1 MGLFMIAGLA
11 VAVTAVIWLGMSDY
25 FEKGRM
31 YVSYFD
37 ESVQGLDKD
46 SPVKYRG
53 VAIGRVKSVGLAPDA
68 TLIEV
73 VMAIEK
79 DVKLEAD
86 MFAQLKSVGITG
98 IMFIEIDRK
107 KEGDPD
113 FRRTLSFRS
122 DYPVIATKPSGV
134 KMFMDG
140 MDEVLKL
147 IAELDTKGISGK
159 IKAGAD
165 RISQIIADA
174 QIREIASDIRSALA
188 KTDRILNP
196 EKWDRIISSAEN
208 TAVSL
213 NRLAENADRTV
224 SDARKNMNTLSANAD
239 RTLSD
244 IRKSITTLSADTDKT
259 VITVQNTV
267 GDIDR
272 IVSAKE
278 NDLNEVIAD
287 LKRSV
292 KNTNAFLEEGTRMM
306 KSSDAR
312 ISALERSLLVTLE
325 NLEKT
330 SESLNR
336 FADILADQPSQ
347 LFFGKPPRE

>member
-1 MGLFMIAGLA
+1 MTAGLA

-73 VMAIEK
+73 VMTIER
-79 DVKLEAD
+79 DVKLETD

-113 FRRTLSFRS
+113 FRQAISFRS
-122 DYPVIATKPSGV
+122 KYPVIATKPSGV

-174 QIREIASDIRSALA
+174 QIKEIAADIRSVLA
-188 KTDRILNP
+188 KTDPILNP
-196 EKWDRIISSAEN
+196 EKWERIISSAEK

-213 NRLAENADRTV
+213 NSLAENADRTV
-224 SDARKNMNTLSANAD
+224 SDVHKNMNTVAANAD
-239 RTLSD
+239 KTLSD
-244 IRKSITTLSADTDKT
+244 IHKNINILSASTDKT
-259 VITVQNTV
+259 VRTV
-267 GDIDR
+267 DR
-272 IVSAKE
+272 MLSGKE
-278 NDLNEVIAD
+278 NDLNEVISD
-287 LKRSV
+287 LKLSV
-292 KNTNAFLEEGTRMM
+292 KNMNILLEEGTRTMR
-306 KSSDAR
+306 SSDAR
-312 ISALERSLLVTLE
+312 IAALDRNLLVTLE
-325 NLEKT
+325 NLEKA

-336 FADILADQPSQ
+336 FADIISNQPSQ
-347 LFFGKPPRE
+347 LFFGKPPNE

>member
-1 MGLFMIAGLA
+1 MTAGLA

-73 VMAIEK
+73 VMTIER
-79 DVKLEAD
+79 DVKLETD

-113 FRRTLSFRS
+113 FRQAISFRS
-122 DYPVIATKPSGV
+122 KYPVIATKPSGV

-174 QIREIASDIRSALA
+174 QIKEIAADIRSVLA
-188 KTDRILNP
+188 KTDPILNP
-196 EKWDRIISSAEN
+196 EKWERIISSAEK

-213 NRLAENADRTV
+213 NSLAENADRTV
-224 SDARKNMNTLSANAD
+224 SDVRKSMNTVAANAD
-239 RTLSD
+239 KTLSD
-244 IRKSITTLSADTDKT
+244 IHKNINILSASTDKT
-259 VITVQNTV
+259 VRTV
-267 GDIDR
+267 DR
-272 IVSAKE
+272 MLSGKE
-278 NDLNEVIAD
+278 NDLNEVISD
-287 LKRSV
+287 LKLSV
-292 KNTNAFLEEGTRMM
+292 KNMNILLEEGTRTMR
-306 KSSDAR
+306 SSDAR
-312 ISALERSLLVTLE
+312 IAALDRNLLVTLE
-325 NLEKT
+325 NLEKA

-336 FADILADQPSQ
+336 FADIISNQPSQ
-347 LFFGKPPRE
+347 LFFGKPPNE

>member
-1 MGLFMIAGLA
+1 MTAGLA

-73 VMAIEK
+73 VMTIERE
-79 DVKLEAD
+79 VKLETD

-113 FRRTLSFRS
+113 FRQAISFRS
-122 DYPVIATKPSGV
+122 KYPVIATKPSGI

-159 IKAGAD
+159 IKAGSD

-174 QIREIASDIRSALA
+174 QIKEIASDIRSVLA
-188 KTDRILNP
+188 KTDPILNP
-196 EKWDRIISSAEN
+196 EKWDRIISSAEK
-208 TAVSL
+208 TAISL
-213 NRLAENADRTV
+213 HSLAENADRTV
-224 SDARKNMNTLSANAD
+224 SDVHKNMNTVAANAD
-239 RTLSD
+239 KTLSD
-244 IRKSITTLSADTDKT
+244 IHKNINILSASTDKT
-259 VITVQNTV
+259 VSTVNNTV
-267 GDIDR
+267 GNIDR
-272 IVSAKE
+272 MLSGKE

-287 LKRSV
+287 LKLSV
-292 KNTNAFLEEGTRMM
+292 KNMNVLLEEGTRTMR
-306 KSSDAR
+306 SSDAR
-312 ISALERSLLVTLE
+312 IAALERNLLVTLE
-325 NLEKT
+325 NLEKA

-336 FADILADQPSQ
+336 FADIISNQPSQ
-347 LFFGKPPRE
+347 LFFGKPPNE

>member
-1 MGLFMIAGLA
+1 MTAGLA

-73 VMAIEK
+73 VMTIER
-79 DVKLEAD
+79 DVKLETD

-113 FRRTLSFRS
+113 FRQAISFRS
-122 DYPVIATKPSGV
+122 KYPVIATKPSGV

-159 IKAGAD
+159 ARTESARLSPMPRSKKSL
-165 RISQIIADA
+165 RISDPCLPKQTLFSTPKNG
-174 QIREIASDIRSALA
+174 RE
-188 KTDRILNP
+188 
-196 EKWDRIISSAEN
+196 SS
-208 TAVSL
+208 VPRK
-213 NRLAENADRTV
+213 RL
-224 SDARKNMNTLSANAD
+224 
-239 RTLSD
+239 
-244 IRKSITTLSADTDKT
+244 
-259 VITVQNTV
+259 
-267 GDIDR
+267 
-272 IVSAKE
+272 
-278 NDLNEVIAD
+278 
-287 LKRSV
+287 
-292 KNTNAFLEEGTRMM
+292 
-306 KSSDAR
+306 
-312 ISALERSLLVTLE
+312 
-325 NLEKT
+325 
-330 SESLNR
+330 
-336 FADILADQPSQ
+336 PY
-347 LFFGKPPRE
+347 P

>member
-1 MGLFMIAGLA
+1 MTAGLA

-73 VMAIEK
+73 VMTIER
-79 DVKLEAD
+79 DVKLETD

-113 FRRTLSFRS
+113 FRQAISFRS
-122 DYPVIATKPSGV
+122 KYPVIATKPSGV

-174 QIREIASDIRSALA
+174 QIKEIAADIRSVLA
-188 KTDRILNP
+188 KTDPILNP
-196 EKWDRIISSAEN
+196 EKWERIISSAEK

-213 NRLAENADRTV
+213 NSLAENADRTV
-224 SDARKNMNTLSANAD
+224 SDVHKNMNTVAANAD
-239 RTLSD
+239 KTLSD
-244 IRKSITTLSADTDKT
+244 IHKNINILSASTDKT
-259 VITVQNTV
+259 VRTV
-267 GDIDR
+267 DR
-272 IVSAKE
+272 MLSGKE
-278 NDLNEVIAD
+278 NDLNEVISD
-287 LKRSV
+287 LKLSV
-292 KNTNAFLEEGTRMM
+292 KNMNVLLEEGTRTMR
-306 KSSDAR
+306 SSDAR
-312 ISALERSLLVTLE
+312 IAALDRNLLVTLE
-325 NLEKT
+325 NLEKA

-336 FADILADQPSQ
+336 FADIISNQPSQ
-347 LFFGKPPRE
+347 LFFGKPPNE